1 MVFRNGDERKRSIR
15 HMFARLAPRYD
26 LINRIITLGQDRRW
40 RKETIKHLELNG
52 HSRAL
57 DAGTGTGELAFQILR
72 SSPKTKV
79 IAVDFTPQMIR
90 CGQKRDQNA
99 NIAWVIADVNQLPFA
114 DDSFNAVVSGFVLR
128 NVGDIERML
137 EEQNRILKPRG
148 RIACLET
155 SPPTKG
161 IISLLL
167 SAYMRYIM
175 PILGSVISGDKKAYH
190 YLERSTH
197 DFLSTDTLA
206 QRFRDANFDAI
217 QFAHYMFGNVAIHWA
232 RKDHQGS

>member
-1 MVFRNGDERKRSIR
+1 MAIGKEDERKRSIR

-26 LINRIITLGQDRRW
+26 LINRIITLGQDLRW
-40 RKETIKHLELNG
+40 RRETVKHLELNG

-57 DAGTGTGELAFQILR
+57 DVGTGTGELAFQILR
-72 SSPKTKV
+72 LAPQTKV

-90 CGQKRDQNA
+90 LGQKRDRHA
-99 NIAWVIADVNQLPFA
+99 NVAWVIADVNQLPFS
-114 DDSFNAVVSGFVLR
+114 DESFHAVVSGFVLR

-155 SPPTKG
+155 SPPTRN
-161 IISLLL
+161 IISLLIA
-167 SAYMRYIM
+167 AYMRYIM
-175 PILGSVISGDKKAYH
+175 PILGSVIGGDKKAYH
-190 YLERSTH
+190 YLEQSTH
-197 DFLSTDTLA
+197 DFPPTETLS
-206 QRFRDANFDAI
+206 QCFRDANFDAV
-217 QFAHYMFGNVAIHWA
+217 QFSHHMFGNVAVHWA